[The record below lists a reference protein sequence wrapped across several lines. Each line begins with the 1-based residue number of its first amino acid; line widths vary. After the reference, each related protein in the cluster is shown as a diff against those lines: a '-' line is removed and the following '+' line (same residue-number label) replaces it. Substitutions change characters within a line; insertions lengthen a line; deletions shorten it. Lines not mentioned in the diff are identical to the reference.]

1 MSDTKPLASLSSGLL
16 ARKGAARPAMRRQN
30 IMSAPAASSSTQDD
44 LGWNDM
50 GYDVDPPQSTGPQ
63 AIKPESEGEDERKA
77 GILSAAIP
85 EVVKQQDALQRN
97 FANGNA
103 NAEAVPSET
112 AESPLLGVEP
122 DTVKSQGADEGKQ
135 PEAKPSITAK
145 TADEEAIGKAA
156 PAEAKA
162 ETVEPAD
169 KSDAIAPV
177 NTSPLWSKPGADK
190 AGAILPLVDD
200 APSVAEPS
208 PKAEAHNI
216 AEARSVLSKKP
227 AKIQVKVDEKA
238 KELERSEAALKATSA
253 KPAAAK
259 STAVKAKSVKKRAAS
274 TSKVA
279 SGKRAAFT
287 LRLDA
292 QRHLRLRLACAI
304 RNQSAQNM
312 VTHALDEFLAGF
324 PELDAMTGSISDQD
338 GQAIT

>member
-1 MSDTKPLASLSSGLL
+1 
-16 ARKGAARPAMRRQN
+16 MRRQN

-63 AIKPESEGEDERKA
+63 AIKPESDGEDERKA

-103 NAEAVPSET
+103 NAEAAPNET
-112 AESPLLGVEP
+112 AKSPLLSAQNAAVE
-122 DTVKSQGADEGKQ
+122 SQSADEGTQ
-135 PEAKPSITAK
+135 PEEKPLITAK
-145 TADEEAIGKAA
+145 MADEEAIDKAA

-177 NTSPLWSKPGADK
+177 STSPLWTKPAADK
-190 AGAILPLVDD
+190 ASAILPPVDD
-200 APSVAEPS
+200 APFEAPPLVEPS
-208 PKAEAHNI
+208 PEAEAANI
-216 AEARSVLSKKP
+216 AAARSVLSKKP
-227 AKIQVKVDEKA
+227 AKIQAKVDEKA
-238 KELERSEAALKATSA
+238 KKLEQSEAALKATSA
-253 KPAAAK
+253 KPATAK

-312 VTHALDEFLAGF
+312 VTQALDEFLAGF

-338 GQAIT
+338 GQQLRKQN